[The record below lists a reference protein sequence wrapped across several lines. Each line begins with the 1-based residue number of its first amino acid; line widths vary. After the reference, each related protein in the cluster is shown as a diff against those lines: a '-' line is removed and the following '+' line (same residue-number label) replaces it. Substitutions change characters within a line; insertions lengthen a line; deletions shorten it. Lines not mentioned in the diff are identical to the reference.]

1 MRRVLESF
9 LIVAALALGLL
20 VLRAWR
26 GRSAARVVA
35 APMASDAPVPGTPPP
50 AAAVQGL
57 APIKLRLP
65 PRSRREAAPPPPPA
79 PAAN

>member
-1 MRRVLESF
+1 MRRVLEAF
-9 LIVAALALGLL
+9 LIAAALALGLF

-26 GRSAARVVA
+26 KQSAARVVA
-35 APMASDAPVPGTPPP
+35 PPLASDTPVAGTPPP

-65 PRSRREAAPPPPPA
+65 PRSRREAAPPPPPS

>member
-9 LIVAALALGLL
+9 LIISALALGLF

-26 GRSAARVVA
+26 ERSAARAVP
-35 APMASDAPVPGTPPP
+35 APVASDAPVPGTPPP
-50 AAAVQGL
+50 QAAVQGL

-65 PRSRREAAPPPPPA
+65 PRSRRESAPPPPPA